1 MIMKRFLL
9 IVLTLLA
16 GACMVVSCGG
26 VKPKAKHVIFIGVDG
41 VSTPAFKDPALLARM
56 PNVKMMMEQGS
67 YTLGKRSVMPSSS
80 AINWATIFNGLPT
93 EQHGYGQWN
102 SSKPEIPAV
111 LDNGR
116 GMPPTIYTL
125 LREQRPDAESGC
137 VYNWNGIG
145 PLLDTVVIN
154 YHVYDPGYHE
164 PEGYSMENYTQERA
178 VKYIL
183 DKKPTFFTFYIGDVD
198 EVGHRCGWES
208 PEYYDCL
215 EETDRMVGLILQAA
229 KDAGIY
235 DDTIFV
241 FSSDHGGSGK
251 GHGKLEM
258 AHLETPFVLYGKNIR
273 KGYVLEEPM
282 MQYDLPA
289 TLAYALGVNI
299 PKEWRGRPMTAMF
312 K

>member
-1 MIMKRFLL
+1 MKRILIALL
-9 IVLTLLA
+9 LMA
-16 GACMVVSCGG
+16 GCLVVASCDG
-26 VKPKAKHVIFIGVDG
+26 PKAKHVIFIGVDG

-67 YTLGKRSVMPSSS
+67 YTLEKRSVMPSAS

-102 SSKPEIPAV
+102 SSRPEIPAV

-116 GMPPTIYTL
+116 GMPPTVYTL
-125 LREQRPDAESGC
+125 MREQRPEAETGC
-137 VYNWNGIG
+137 VYNWDGIG
-145 PLLDTVVIN
+145 PLIDTAVID
-154 YHVYDPGYHE
+154 YYLYDPGYHE
-164 PEGYSMENYTQERA
+164 PENYVLENYTNERA

-183 DKKPTFFTFYIGDVD
+183 EKKPAFFTFYIGDVD

-215 EETDRMVGLILQAA
+215 EETDRMVGIILQAA
-229 KDAGIY
+229 SDAGIF

-241 FSSDHGGSGK
+241 YSSDHGGSGH
-251 GHGKLEM
+251 GHGKLEI

-273 KGYVLEEPM
+273 KGHVLEEPM
-282 MQYDLPA
+282 MQYDLTA
-289 TLAYALGVNI
+289 TLAYALGLKP
-299 PKEWRGRPMTAMF
+299 PKEWRGRPMVEMF

>member
-1 MIMKRFLL
+1 MKRILLIAL
-9 IVLTLLA
+9 IVLA
-16 GACMVVSCGG
+16 GASLVASCGG
-26 VKPKAKHVIFIGVDG
+26 VKPKAQHVIFIGVDG

-56 PNVKMMMEQGS
+56 PHVRMMMEQGS

-125 LREQRPDAESGC
+125 LREQRPDAETGC

-145 PLLDTVVIN
+145 PLLDTTVID
-154 YHVYDPGYHE
+154 YHLYDPGYHE
-164 PEGYSMENYTQERA
+164 PENYSMENYTKERA

-183 DKKPTFFTFYIGDVD
+183 EKKPTFFTFYIGDVD

-235 DDTIFV
+235 DNTIFV

-258 AHLETPFVLYGKNIR
+258 SHLETPFVLYGKNIR
-273 KGYVLEEPM
+273 KGYVLDEPM

-289 TLAYALGVNI
+289 TLAYALGVEI
-299 PKEWRGRPMTAMF
+299 PKAWRGRPMTAMF
-312 K
+312 Q

>member
-1 MIMKRFLL
+1 MKRLLL
-9 IVLTLLA
+9 ITLAVLA
-16 GACMVVSCGG
+16 ACCLDASAAR
-26 VKPKAKHVIFIGVDG
+26 PKARHVIFIGVDG
-41 VSTPAFKDPALLARM
+41 VSTPAFKDPVLLGRM
-56 PNVKMMMEQGS
+56 PNIWMMMNQGS
-67 YTLGKRSVMPSSS
+67 YTLEKRSVMPSSS

-125 LREQRPDAESGC
+125 LREQRPKAESGC
-137 VYNWNGIG
+137 VYNWDGIG
-145 PLLDTVVIN
+145 PLIDTAVID
-154 YHVYDPGYHE
+154 YHLYDPGYHE
-164 PEGYSMENYTQERA
+164 PEGYTMERYTLERA
-178 VKYIL
+178 VEYI
-183 DKKPTFFTFYIGDVD
+183 KFHKPVFFTFYIGDVD
-198 EVGHRCGWES
+198 EVGHRAGWES

-215 EETDRMVGLILQAA
+215 VEVDRMVGLIFQAA
-229 KDAGIY
+229 MDAGIF

-258 AHLETPFVLYGKNIR
+258 AHLETPFILFGKHIR
-273 KGYVLEEPM
+273 EGYILEEPM
-282 MQYDLPA
+282 MQYDLTA
-289 TLAYALGVNI
+289 TIAYALGLKI
-299 PKEWRGRPMTAMF
+299 PKAWHGRPMKSMF

>member
-1 MIMKRFLL
+1 MKKYVLIFLA
-9 IVLTLLA
+9 VLVGCCLA
-16 GACMVVSCGG
+16 ASCGG
-26 VKPKAKHVIFIGVDG
+26 DRPKAKHVIFIGVDG

-125 LREQRPDAESGC
+125 LREQRPDAELGC
-137 VYNWNGIG
+137 VYNWDGIG
-145 PLLDTVVIN
+145 PLLDTAVLN
-154 YHVYDPGYHE
+154 YHLYDPGYHN
-164 PEGYSMENYTQERA
+164 PANYSMENYTRERA

-183 DKKPTFFTFYIGDVD
+183 EKKPTFFTFYIGDVD
-198 EVGHRCGWES
+198 EVGHRAGWES

-215 EETDRMVGLILQAA
+215 EETDRAVGIILQAA

-235 DDTIFV
+235 DNTIFV

-258 AHLETPFVLYGKNIR
+258 AHLETPFILFGKNIH

-289 TLAYALGVNI
+289 TLAYALGLKI

>member
-1 MIMKRFLL
+1 MKRLLL
-9 IVLTLLA
+9 ITLAVLA
-16 GACMVVSCGG
+16 ACCLDASATR
-26 VKPKAKHVIFIGVDG
+26 PKARHVIFIGVDG
-41 VSTPAFKDPALLARM
+41 VSTPAFKDSVLLGRM
-56 PNVKMMMEQGS
+56 PNIWMMMNQGS
-67 YTLGKRSVMPSSS
+67 YTLEKRSVMPSSS

-125 LREQRPDAESGC
+125 LREQRPKAETGC
-137 VYNWNGIG
+137 VYNWDGIG
-145 PLLDTVVIN
+145 PLIDTAVIN
-154 YHVYDPGYHE
+154 YHLYDPGYHE
-164 PEGYSMENYTQERA
+164 PEGYTMERYTLERA
-178 VKYIL
+178 VEYI
-183 DKKPTFFTFYIGDVD
+183 KFHKPVFFTFYIGDVD
-198 EVGHRCGWES
+198 EVGHRAGWES

-215 EETDRMVGLILQAA
+215 VEVDRMVGLIFQAA
-229 KDAGIY
+229 MDAGIF

-258 AHLETPFVLYGKNIR
+258 AHLETPFILFGKHIR
-273 KGYVLEEPM
+273 EGYILEEPM
-282 MQYDLPA
+282 MQYDLTA
-289 TLAYALGVNI
+289 TIAYALGLKI
-299 PKEWRGRPMTAMF
+299 PKAWRGRPMKSMF